1 MYRSLRQ
8 YFETDSRNSNPERDV
23 YTQKENINL
32 KKLADAENLP
42 LISPVLY
49 AHDPVPKY
57 PNYLAPVRANG
68 IKIPNP
74 LSKDGLRSNGLRL
87 YPLAAKLPYRCT
99 LDAAH
104 ESRYW
109 RQSLNASTKLL
120 ELLAND
126 QSTGDIVVGN
136 GITLAGLARKEL
148 RPGLEYRFNKATT
161 YMYPFANEKRIKLLA
176 AMMVMQFVFDG
187 KIDRSPSPV
196 HLVYLYAEVIGRQM

>member
-1 MYRSLRQ
+1 MYEFLRH
-8 YFETDSRNSNPERDV
+8 YFKADSRGLKPERDT
-23 YTQKENINL
+23 YTQKEKINL

-42 LISPVLY
+42 LTSPVLY

-68 IKIPNP
+68 IRVPNSP
-74 LSKDGLRSNGLRL
+74 SQDGLRSNGLRL

-120 ELLAND
+120 ELLARD

-136 GITLAGLARKEL
+136 GITLAGLAQKEL

-161 YMYPFANEKRIKLLA
+161 YMYPFANEERIKLLA

-187 KIDRSPSPV
+187 KTNRSPSPV
-196 HLVYLYAEVIGRQM
+196 HLSYLYAEVIGR

>member
-1 MYRSLRQ
+1 MYEFLRH
-8 YFETDSRNSNPERDV
+8 YFKADSRGLKPERDT
-23 YTQKENINL
+23 YTQKEKINL

-68 IKIPNP
+68 IRVPNSP
-74 LSKDGLRSNGLRL
+74 SKDGLRSNGLRL

-120 ELLAND
+120 ELLARD

-136 GITLAGLARKEL
+136 GITLAGLAQKEL

-161 YMYPFANEKRIKLLA
+161 YMYPFASEERIKLLA

-187 KIDRSPSPV
+187 KTNRSPSSV
-196 HLVYLYAEVIGRQM
+196 HLSYLYAEVIGR